1 MIITS
6 SSNEKVKRLKALYK
20 DKKLRLSNGVYVA
33 EGENFV
39 KDIPADGRVKAL
51 YIRENSYQK
60 LSYLE
65 EKFDIEALIIKD
77 SVFNAIADTVTPSGV
92 IAEVAVNKAS
102 EVKGDFVLVLDGV
115 SDAGNLGAILRTAC
129 AVGIGEVICIDTVD
143 PYSPKAVRASMGG
156 INKLNIVSIDTDNTL
171 LLLRDYDIICLAT
184 GSKNIFEY
192 KIKNKVAL
200 VIGNEAHGI
209 QKKIIDASKA
219 VLTIPMIDNSVE
231 SLNAAVS
238 AGIAMYALIK

>member
-39 KDIPADGRVKAL
+39 KDIPADGCVKAL

-60 LSYLE
+60 LNYLE

-77 SVFNAIADTVTPSGV
+77 SVFDAIADTVTPSGV
-92 IAEVAVNKAS
+92 IAEVAINKAS
-102 EVKGDFVLVLDGV
+102 EVMGDFVLVLDGV

-129 AVGIGEVICIDTVD
+129 AVGITQVICIDTVD

-156 INKLNIVSIDTDNTL
+156 INKLNIVAMDTDKVL
-171 LLLRDYDIICLAT
+171 FMLQDYDIISLAT

-192 KIKNKVAL
+192 KTKNKVAL

-209 QKKIIDASKA
+209 QDRIVNASKA
-219 VLTIPMIDNSVE
+219 VLTIPMKQGSVE